1 MEISDALDFLRSNHR
16 GVLVTFGADG
26 RVQTSPVSAG
36 VHDSRLA
43 ISSRETA
50 FKVKNLLRDPRAVY
64 CGFTDGFFGNW
75 LQVEGAAEVLHLPE
89 AMEPLV
95 ELYRSIAGEH
105 PDWDDYRAAMVRD
118 QRVVIRVRVERAG
131 PSRHG

>member
-1 MEISDALDFLRSNHR
+1 MQISDALDFLRTNNR
-16 GVLVTFGADG
+16 GVLITFRSDG
-26 RVQTSPVSAG
+26 GLQTSPVTAG
-36 VHDSRLA
+36 AHDGRLA

-50 FKVKNLLRDPRAVY
+50 VKVKNLLRDPRAVY
-64 CGFTDGFFGNW
+64 CGFTDDFFGNW
-75 LQVEGAAEVLHLPE
+75 LQVEGPGEVLHLPD

-118 QRVVIRVRVERAG
+118 KRVVIRVQIERAG
-131 PSRHG
+131 PDRHG